1 MACALSQLNRLKL
14 PESPHVSLHT
24 LWPPGYLAKPTPLR
38 MHQRGFTLIE
48 VLVALAI
55 VAIALA
61 AGSRAAGA
69 LLHNAERRSDVM
81 LAQWCAENELIQMRM
96 LLQLPSIGTIQ
107 TQCEQA
113 GRRFQVELVTSG
125 TVNPALRRVDARVS
139 TEQYFVLSVSTLVGR
154 Y

>member
-1 MACALSQLNRLKL
+1 MR
-14 PESPHVSLHT
+14 PSPTTFT
-24 LWPPGYLAKPTPLR
+24 LRSAQA
-38 MHQRGFTLIE
+38 QRGFTLIE

-69 LLHNAERRSDVM
+69 LIHNSDRRSDVM
-81 LAQWCAENELIQMRM
+81 LAQWCAENELMQARM
-96 LLQLPSIGTIQ
+96 AFQLPASGTIQ
-107 TQCEQA
+107 RQCEQA
-113 GRRFQVELVTSG
+113 GRQFKVELVISG

-139 TEQYFVLSVSTLVGR
+139 TGQYFVLSLSTLVGR

>member
-1 MACALSQLNRLKL
+1 MRSRL
-14 PESPHVSLHT
+14 
-24 LWPPGYLAKPTPLR
+24 PPPTPLAAHR
-38 MHQRGFTLIE
+38 RAGFTLIE

-69 LLHNAERRSDVM
+69 LIHNSERRSDVM
-81 LAQWCAENELIQMRM
+81 LAQWCAENQLVQVRM
-96 LLQLPSIGTIQ
+96 LLQLPSIGTIE
-107 TQCEQA
+107 TNCEQA
-113 GRRFQVELVTSG
+113 GRQFQVEVVTSG

-139 TEQYFVLSVSTLVGR
+139 TEQYFVLSLSTMVGR